1 MFAFYCCFFKIKLL
15 LLWIELRIL
24 SLAFILQFSIQK
36 NHFKFTL
43 HNPRSKMSTFSYQ
56 PLKKTLLYFSTVDT
70 FKSKYWC
77 TEILTFLCAV
87 VHTMYDY
94 EWHSHLSLTF
104 SISLSFHLSLPRN
117 VIVEGEKKPTILYV
131 SVCKCICNIQLY
143 CAVTIHQLRL
153 LVLVQHTF
161 DVHKTSDS
169 DSVFLV
175 AIGNISG

>member
-24 SLAFILQFSIQK
+24 SLTFILQFSIQK

-117 VIVEGEKKPTILYV
+117 VIVERWKKKPQFSMYLYLYV
-131 SVCKCICNIQLY
+131 NVSATYNSTVQLQYINCVCWCWCSIHLMFTKRQI
-143 CAVTIHQLRL
+143 VTQ
-153 LVLVQHTF
+153 F
-161 DVHKTSDS
+161 
-169 DSVFLV
+169 FY
-175 AIGNISG
+175 